1 MKFVR
6 SEKFKRCFASLP
18 SEVQKIAEKKMFLLA
33 RNFRHPSLRVKKME
47 GTDDIWE
54 ASITMNYRVTFRIEK
69 NELHLRVIGKH
80 DEALKNP

>member
-6 SEKFKRCFASLP
+6 SEKFKKCFVSLL
-18 SEVQKIAEKKMFLLA
+18 SKVQKTAEKKLLLLA
-33 RNFRHPSLRVKKME
+33 QNLRHPSLRAKKIE
-47 GTDDIWE
+47 GTVDIWE

-69 NELHLRVIGKH
+69 DELHLRVIGKH

>member
-6 SEKFKRCFASLP
+6 SEKFKKCFISLP
-18 SEVQKIAEKKMFLLA
+18 SEIQNIAEKKMFLLA
-33 RNFRHPSLRVKKME
+33 QNLRHPSLRVKKME

-54 ASITMNYRVTFRIEK
+54 ASITMNYRLTFKIEK
-69 NELHLRVIGKH
+69 DELQLRVIGKH